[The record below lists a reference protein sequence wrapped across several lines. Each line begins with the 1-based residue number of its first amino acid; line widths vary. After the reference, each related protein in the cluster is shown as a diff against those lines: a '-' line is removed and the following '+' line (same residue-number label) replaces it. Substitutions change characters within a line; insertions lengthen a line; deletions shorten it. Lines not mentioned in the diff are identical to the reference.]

1 MNTVAPEVV
10 FVLAEPGKDRSLII
24 MRGTFRW
31 ELEYEALTGASYHQ
45 AVLDLDSQLT
55 EYRNAN
61 KEKRAPVC
69 SPTWA
74 RCSFDLFYASTAQW
88 RNDSG
93 WNREHT
99 SPDDEGKPER
109 ERRPYLD
116 MAEALGKKGSGEMQQ
131 ALIRLL
137 YAYNFDPSPAVATK
151 EPGKVR
157 RPKAKAK
164 PPTSTTR

>member
-1 MNTVAPEVV
+1 MNTVAPEVI
-10 FVLAEPGKDRSLII
+10 FVLAEPGKDRLFVI

-31 ELEYEALTGASYHQ
+31 ELEYEALTGASYQQ

-55 EYRNAN
+55 EYRKAN
-61 KEKRAPVC
+61 KEKRVPVL
-69 SPTWA
+69 SPVWA
-74 RCSFDLFYASTAQW
+74 RCSFDLFYSSIAQW
-88 RNDSG
+88 RNYSG
-93 WNREHT
+93 WNRDHA

-137 YAYNFDPSPAVATK
+137 YAYNFDPSPAAEEK
-151 EPGKVR
+151 GKAR

-164 PPTSTTR
+164 PPTLTTR

>member
-10 FVLAEPGKDRSLII
+10 FVLAEPGKERVFII

-31 ELEYEALTGASYHQ
+31 EMEYEALTGASYHQ

-61 KEKRAPVC
+61 REKRAPAC

-74 RCSFDLFYASTAQW
+74 RCSFDLFYASIAQW

-93 WNREHT
+93 WNRDHARAA
-99 SPDDEGKPER
+99 DEGKPER

-116 MAEALGKKGSGEMQQ
+116 MAEALGKKGAEEMQS

-137 YAYNFDPSPAVATK
+137 YAYNFDPSPAAEEK
-151 EPGKVR
+151 GKAR

-164 PPTSTTR
+164 RPTSTTK